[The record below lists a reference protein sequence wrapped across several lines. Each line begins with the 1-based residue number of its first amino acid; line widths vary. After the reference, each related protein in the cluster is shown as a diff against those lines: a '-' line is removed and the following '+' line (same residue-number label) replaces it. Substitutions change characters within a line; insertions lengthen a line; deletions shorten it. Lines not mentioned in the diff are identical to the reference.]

1 MNAEILSYRE
11 KPIPGSKLK
20 ALYENAGWWPQRSAQ
35 DLEDMLKSE
44 ISMGVW
50 QEDRLIGFA
59 RVVTDGKFR
68 AYIVHNEF
76 RKNGI
81 GTQLVEKLMDELAR
95 IDVVSLFCGEEL
107 LSFYGKQGFKHSK
120 AQFVMHRK

>member
-1 MNAEILSYRE
+1 MLSYRE

-35 DLEDMLKSE
+35 DLEDMLKCE

-59 RVVTDGKFR
+59 RAVADGKFR
-68 AYIVHNEF
+68 AYIEDVVILSEF
-76 RKNGI
+76 KGNGI
-81 GTQLVEKLMDELAR
+81 GTQLIEKLMEELAH
-95 IDVVSLFCGEEL
+95 IEVVSLFCEEEL
-107 LSFYGKQGFKHSK
+107 IPFYEKNKFKHSK
-120 AQFVMHRK
+120 AQFVMHRN